1 MRQASKSTISDE
13 LSFLCC
19 YKEATWHSHVMH
31 AMRHTH
37 IESSATSTALHSRQR
52 SMWIKGFDICG
63 RTLST
68 LQPLLDDVAPST
80 RRVLSQGLEDYD
92 SVRSKVMGA
101 HATGQGYVG
110 ALRKNVPEQ
119 NLR

>member
-1 MRQASKSTISDE
+1 MK
-13 LSFLCC
+13 
-19 YKEATWHSHVMH
+19 
-31 AMRHTH
+31 HTH
-37 IESSATSTALHSRQR
+37 RFWGNVYRTA
-52 SMWIKGFDICG
+52 IKTVNYADGGFDMFG

-80 RRVLSQGLEDYD
+80 RRALSQGLEDYD
-92 SVRSKVMGA
+92 SVRTKVMGA

-110 ALRKNVPEQ
+110 ALRKNVPEL

>member
-1 MRQASKSTISDE
+1 M
-13 LSFLCC
+13 L
-19 YKEATWHSHVMH
+19 HSHARH

-37 IESSATSTALHSRQR
+37 RFLGNVYRTA
-52 SMWIKGFDICG
+52 IKTAKYVDKGFDIFG

-80 RRVLSQGLEDYD
+80 RRALSQGLEDYG
-92 SVRSKVMGA
+92 SVRSEVIWA

-110 ALRKNVPEQ
+110 APRKNVPEL
-119 NLR
+119 NMR